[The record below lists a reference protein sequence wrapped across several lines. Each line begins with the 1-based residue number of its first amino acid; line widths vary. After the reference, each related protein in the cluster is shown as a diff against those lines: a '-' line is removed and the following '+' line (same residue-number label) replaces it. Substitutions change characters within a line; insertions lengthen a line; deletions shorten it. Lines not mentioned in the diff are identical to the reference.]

1 LSPDRRR
8 HRGAHPEDARLFA
21 PERLDALRTATS
33 ELSWLFGRGYQM
45 KSALKL
51 VGDRHNLRERQRLAV
66 ARAAC
71 SDESRA
77 VRLAREAD
85 ASEVEGAD
93 LIIDGFNLVITLE
106 AALGGGVLIHCR
118 DGCVR
123 DLSSVHGS
131 YRAVEETERA
141 VLLAGEVL
149 FTLRPASALWLFDS
163 PVSNSGRLAERVRT
177 LAASRGWPWQVRAEL
192 NPDRSIAN
200 SQSLA
205 VTSDSNVLDHAP
217 RWLNLSRLVVERHVP
232 RAWLLDL
239 NVHSE

>member
-21 PERLDALRTATS
+21 PERIEALRTAVS
-33 ELSWLFGRGYQM
+33 ELSWLLGRGYQM
-45 KSALKL
+45 KSSLKL

-71 SDESRA
+71 SDDSRA
-77 VRLAREAD
+77 ARLAREVN
-85 ASEVEGAD
+85 ASEIEGAD
-93 LIIDGFNLVITLE
+93 LIVDGFNLVITLE
-106 AALGGGVLIHCR
+106 AALGGGVLVHCR

-141 VLLAGEVL
+141 VTLAGEVL
-149 FTLRPASALWLFDS
+149 STLRPASVLWLFDS

-177 LAASRGWPWQVRAEL
+177 LADAHGWPWQVRAEF
-192 NPDRSIAN
+192 NPDRDIVN
-200 SQSLA
+200 SERLA
-205 VTSDSNVLDHAP
+205 VTSDSNVLDGVAQ
-217 RWLNLSRLVVERHVP
+217 WLNLSRLVIERRVSNH
-232 RAWLLDL
+232 WLIDL
-239 NVHSE
+239 NAPC